1 MTTKRG
7 IVRSEGYG
15 HRSAGNTWSGLEG
28 DNGDGKTPLMPSGV
42 LIPALEL
49 ARWLDR
55 YVDRLLG
62 AGNEDIDGP
71 ARERVDLMV
80 GLSNAA
86 KALRA
91 SQRCDHESAE
101 RTLRS
106 ALELI
111 REIDLDRFALSV
123 R

>member
-15 HRSAGNTWSGLEG
+15 HWSAGNTRSGLEG
-28 DNGDGKTPLMPSGV
+28 GNGDAEAPLMPPGV
-42 LIPALEL
+42 RIPALEL

-62 AGNEDIDGP
+62 AGIEDIDAP
-71 ARERVDLMV
+71 SRERVDLMV

-86 KALRA
+86 EALRA

-106 ALELI
+106 ALELM
-111 REIDLDRFALSV
+111 RGIDLDRFALPV
-123 R
+123 P